1 MFIQEIDRGVQKPGS
16 ELVVCLP
23 VEVVDIAGCDKGPGI
38 VTGDQ
43 FPEFI
48 KGDVGIVG
56 GVGGEQ
62 WTWQALAGPQGVVQI
77 EVFFPSFVEKGEPFA
92 GLPCVDVD
100 TVVGVK
106 IAVCLVSGGQ
116 VA

>member
-1 MFIQEIDRGVQKPGS
+1 MFFQEIDRGVQKTGS
-16 ELVVCLP
+16 ELVVCLS
-23 VEVVDIAGCDKGPGI
+23 VEVVDIAGCDEGPGI

-48 KGDVGIVG
+48 KGNVGIVG
-56 GVGGEQ
+56 GVGGKQ

-92 GLPCVDVD
+92 GLD

-116 VA
+116 MA